1 LLIALSFLAGALTS
15 LSPCVLPLI
24 PILLGSALQEHP
36 AGPLT
41 LALGLALSFA
51 GLGVVLAT
59 VGFAIG
65 IDADAVRTGAAVVMA
80 CFGVI
85 LLSTSLQ
92 ERFARAGAPLLNRA
106 GVILAAPGKAGLT
119 GQFALGILLGLVWA
133 PCAGPTLGAAVGLAA
148 SGGTA
153 PRAAVMMTLFGL
165 GAATPVL
172 ALAYASRRWA
182 GAGRQ
187 RLRALA
193 SVARP
198 ALGSVLVV
206 VGTIVLTGTDRI
218 VETALTRAMPGW
230 LLDITTRI

>member
-1 LLIALSFLAGALTS
+1 MLALSFLAGALTS
-15 LSPCVLPLI
+15 MSPCVLPLI

-51 GLGVVLAT
+51 GLGVALAS
-59 VGFAIG
+59 VGFALG
-65 IDADAVRTGAAVVMA
+65 IDADAVRTGAALVMA
-80 CFGVI
+80 CFGAI
-85 LLSTSLQ
+85 LLSASLQ
-92 ERFARAGAPLLNRA
+92 ERFARAGAPLVNRA
-106 GVILAAPGKAGLT
+106 GAVLGAPGKAGLA
-119 GQFALGILLGLVWA
+119 GQFVLGTLLGLVWA

-153 PRAAVMMTLFGL
+153 PRAALMMTLFGL
-165 GAATPVL
+165 GAAAPVL

-182 GAGRQ
+182 GVGRQ

-193 SVARP
+193 RVAKP
-198 ALGSVLVV
+198 AMGSVLVAI
-206 VGTIVLTGTDRI
+206 GLIVLTGTDRI

>member
-1 LLIALSFLAGALTS
+1 MLALSFLAGALTS

-24 PILLGSALQEHP
+24 PILVGSALQEHP
-36 AGPLT
+36 AGPL
-41 LALGLALSFA
+41 ALTVGLALSFA
-51 GLGVVLAT
+51 GIGVALAT

-65 IDADAVRTGAAVVMA
+65 IDADAIRIGAAVVMA

-85 LLSTSLQ
+85 LLSASLQ

-106 GVILAAPGKAGLT
+106 GVVLAAAGKAGLP
-119 GQFALGILLGLVWA
+119 GQFAVGILLGLVWA

-153 PRAAVMMTLFGL
+153 PRAALMMTLFGL
-165 GAATPVL
+165 GAAMPVL

-182 GAGRQ
+182 GAGRE

-193 SVARP
+193 SIAKP
-198 ALGSVLVV
+198 AMGSVLVA
-206 VGTIVLTGTDRI
+206 VGIIVATGADKI